1 MKDQIKKTFRKF
13 FEDKKTSLQTKAL
26 RRANDLTK
34 PRSRNTS
41 RLGGL
46 GKICQR
52 ERSKGRLNIC

>member
-34 PRSRNTS
+34 PRAGTPNDWEDWEKYVKEND
-41 RLGGL
+41 L
-46 GKICQR
+46 KDD
-52 ERSKGRLNIC
+52 

>member
-34 PRSRNTS
+34 PRTGTPHDWEDWKKYVKEND
-41 RLGGL
+41 L
-46 GKICQR
+46 KDD
-52 ERSKGRLNIC
+52 

>member
-34 PRSRNTS
+34 PRA
-41 RLGGL
+41 
-46 GKICQR
+46 
-52 ERSKGRLNIC
+52 

>member
-34 PRSRNTS
+34 PRTGTS
-41 RLGGL
+41 HDWEDWEKYVKENDL
-46 GKICQR
+46 KDD
-52 ERSKGRLNIC
+52 

>member
-34 PRSRNTS
+34 PRAATPHDWEDWEKYVKEND
-41 RLGGL
+41 L
-46 GKICQR
+46 KDD
-52 ERSKGRLNIC
+52 